1 MVSHVTLKT
10 VDAWETIAERKI
22 REAMEQGA
30 FDNLPSKG
38 KPVPIDEDPFE
49 DPSLR
54 MAHHLLRVN
63 GFAPDWIE
71 EACEIDRLTTKL
83 RTDLDDAR
91 RRHAAKPPS
100 WQRELD
106 GFRKRAEEINRRIF
120 LYNLKTPSSQFH
132 KQPLVLDD
140 RAQ

>member
-1 MVSHVTLKT
+1 M
-10 VDAWETIAERKI
+10 DAWETIAERKI

-38 KPVPIDEDPFE
+38 KPIPIDDDPFE

-83 RTDLDDAR
+83 RVDLEDAR
-91 RRHAAKPPS
+91 RRHAVKPPS

-106 GFRKRAEEINRRIF
+106 GLRKRAEEINRRIVN
-120 LYNLKTPSSQFH
+120 YNLKAPSSLVH
-132 KQPLVLDD
+132 KQPLDLDQST
-140 RAQ
+140 R

>member
-1 MVSHVTLKT
+1 M
-10 VDAWETIAERKI
+10 DAWETIAERKI

-38 KPVPIDEDPFE
+38 QPIPLDEDPFE

-71 EACEIDRLTTKL
+71 EACEIDRLLTKL
-83 RTDLDDAR
+83 RVDLEDAR
-91 RRHAAKPPS
+91 RRHAAKSPS

-106 GFRKRAEEINRRIF
+106 AFRKRAEEINRRIF
-120 LYNLKTPSSQFH
+120 LYNLKTPSAQFH
-132 KQPLVLDD
+132 KHPFELETAI
-140 RAQ
+140 RTFTS

>member
-1 MVSHVTLKT
+1 
-10 VDAWETIAERKI
+10 VDVWETIAEGKI

-38 KPVPIDEDPFE
+38 KPIPLDEDPFE

-83 RTDLDDAR
+83 RADLDDAR
-91 RRHAAKPPS
+91 RRHAVKPPS

-106 GFRKRAEEINRRIF
+106 GFRKRAEEINRRIMT
-120 LYNLKTPSSQFH
+120 YNLKSPSPQFH
-132 KQPLVLDD
+132 KRLLDIETGKS
-140 RAQ
+140 